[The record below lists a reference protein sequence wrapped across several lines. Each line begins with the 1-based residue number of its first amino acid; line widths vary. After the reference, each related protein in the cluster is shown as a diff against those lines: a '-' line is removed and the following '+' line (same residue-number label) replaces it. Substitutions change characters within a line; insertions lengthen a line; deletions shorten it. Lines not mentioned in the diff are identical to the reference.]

1 MYLLP
6 KIIIESANKHLQIV
20 ESFKKHKVFLKVPN

>member
-20 ESFKKHKVFLKVPN
+20 EMKVLKNIKFF